1 MPDHFRP
8 ETAIFE
14 TLDVNHPAVPRHCGL
29 CKQNSPTFAYR
40 FGGFT
45 NGNRT
50 GHCCAPCACRHLLE
64 MAERRGS
71 GGNVTDR
78 TVS

>member
-1 MPDHFRP
+1 MPDHFTP

-14 TLDVNHPAVPRHCGL
+14 TVDVNHPAVSRHCGL

-45 NGNRT
+45 SGNHT
-50 GHCCAPCACRHLLE
+50 GHCCAPCACRHLVE
-64 MAERRGS
+64 MAERSAS
-71 GGNVTDR
+71 GGTIKKPQR
-78 TVS
+78 